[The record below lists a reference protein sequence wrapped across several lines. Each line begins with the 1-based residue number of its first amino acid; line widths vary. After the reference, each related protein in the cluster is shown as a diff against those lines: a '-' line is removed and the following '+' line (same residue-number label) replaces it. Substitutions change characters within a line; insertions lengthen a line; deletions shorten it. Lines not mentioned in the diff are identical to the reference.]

1 MGAVCD
7 VFRDAE
13 PRCHR
18 RVSYGYAMSNRVHPA
33 FGSEPYDAASA
44 RSLGG
49 FSMFWGVSSW
59 LYFGRVYGV
68 RRR

>member
-18 RVSYGYAMSNRVHPA
+18 RVSYGYAMSNRVHPT
-33 FGSEPYDAASA
+33 FGSEPYDAASVRLLGA
-44 RSLGG
+44 FRSQIGG
-49 FSMFWGVSSW
+49 
-59 LYFGRVYGV
+59 
-68 RRR
+68 